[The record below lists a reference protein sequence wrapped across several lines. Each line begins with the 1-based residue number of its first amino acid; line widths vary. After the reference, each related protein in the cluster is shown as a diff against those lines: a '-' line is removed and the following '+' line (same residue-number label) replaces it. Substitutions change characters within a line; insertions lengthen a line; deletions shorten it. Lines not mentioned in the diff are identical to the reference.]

1 MVSLGEHLS
10 SGSTNVLLVND
21 DPDQRRAQTD
31 ALQRQGYWVSIASDG
46 SEALA
51 LLTRGAFDCV
61 VNGLSRPE
69 LDAVRLLR
77 AIREHDLDVPV
88 IVETACPSVESAAQA
103 VEWSAF
109 RYLIKPV
116 QLDRLLELV
125 GLATE
130 TSRAARLRRAA
141 YAYLERIG
149 FPSGVGAREAG
160 EFEAALSQIWMAF
173 QPIVQWSERRVIGYE
188 ALVRSRSPVFAHPHT
203 LLEAAD
209 RLGRLHDLGQSIRN
223 AVAEVARTAPGELV
237 FFVNVQAQDLLDAGL
252 YGTGC
257 PLSAVAHRVVLEITE
272 RASLEHIDGLG
283 GRIARLRGLGYR
295 IAVDDLGA
303 GYAGLSS
310 FAQLKPDV
318 IKLDM
323 TLTRNVHAD
332 STRRSVVESLARLC
346 RELGVTLVAEGVE
359 SEPER
364 DALVNTGCQL
374 FQGFLFGRPGVSVTS
389 GAAEICRP
397 ACAPLGAASGR

>member
-1 MVSLGEHLS
+1 MLPLGEQFS
-10 SGSTNVLLVND
+10 SSTTNVLLVDD

-31 ALQRQGYWVSIASDG
+31 ALQQQGYWVLGASDG

-51 LLTRGAFDCV
+51 LLTREAFDCV
-61 VNGLSRPE
+61 VSGLSRPE

-77 AIREHDLDVPV
+77 AIREHGLDVPV

-116 QLDRLLELV
+116 QLDHLLELV

-130 TSRAARLRRAA
+130 ASRAARLRQAA

-149 FPSGVGAREAG
+149 FPSGVEAG

-173 QPIVQWSERRVIGYE
+173 QPIVQWPERRVVGYE
-188 ALVRSRSPVFAHPHT
+188 ALVRSRSPTFAHPHT

-209 RLGRLHDLGQSIRN
+209 HLGRLHDLGQSIRN
-223 AVAEVARTAPGELV
+223 AVAEVARTAAGELA
-237 FFVNVQAQDLLDAGL
+237 FFVNVQAQDLLDTGL
-252 YGTGC
+252 YCAGC
-257 PLSAVAHRVVLEITE
+257 PLSAVAQRVVLEITE
-272 RASLEHIDGLG
+272 RASLEHIDGLS
-283 GRIARLRGLGYR
+283 GRIEKLRGLGYR

-323 TLTRNVHAD
+323 TLIRNIHAD

-364 DALVNTGCQL
+364 DALVDTGCEL
-374 FQGFLFGRPGVSVTS
+374 FQGFLFGRPARRLLAGS
-389 GAAEICRP
+389 ERP
-397 ACAPLGAASGR
+397 AYSIAIG